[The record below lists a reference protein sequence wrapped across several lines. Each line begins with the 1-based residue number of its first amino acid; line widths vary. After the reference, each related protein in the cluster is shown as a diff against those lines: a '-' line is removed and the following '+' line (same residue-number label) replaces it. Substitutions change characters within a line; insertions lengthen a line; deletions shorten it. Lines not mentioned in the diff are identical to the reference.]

1 MTVNRGDIFMA
12 DLPAGRGSEQHG
24 KRPVVIIQ
32 NDVGNKH
39 SPTVIAVVITSAEKH
54 NLPTHMN
61 YKLFKES
68 TITCEQIFTL
78 SKERLGDKVGRLKE
92 EEMKELEIRTMISLG
107 IIPPHQWDKVLKQ
120 FKSK

>member
-1 MTVNRGDIFMA
+1 MKVSRGDVFMA
-12 DLPAGRGSEQHG
+12 DLPAGKGSEQHG

-54 NLPTHMN
+54 TLPTHMS
-61 YKLFKES
+61 YKLFKDS

-78 SKERLGDKVGRLKE
+78 SKERLGDKVGSLKE

-107 IIPPHQWDKVLKQ
+107 IIPPYQWDKALKQ
-120 FKSK
+120 FK